1 MMRKLSRMLMKKFD
15 MHEKEKEDTLHR
27 KIISTRLLLSRH
39 LPTNVRKIEFII
51 STTSRIS
58 EK

>member
-27 KIISTRLLLSRH
+27 KIISTRLLSRH
-39 LPTNVRKIEFII
+39 LPTNVGKIEFII